1 MAVLP
6 GRRFPD
12 LINDDE
18 KLLESSF
25 VVPTECL
32 GEVAATVRAVG
43 TGVTPSLTAFRPRG
57 GRFPIL

>member
-1 MAVLP
+1 MVALLQFESGVQEVFAVAVLP

-32 GEVAATVRAVG
+32 GEVAATVRAAG
-43 TGVTPSLTAFRPRG
+43 PA
-57 GRFPIL
+57 